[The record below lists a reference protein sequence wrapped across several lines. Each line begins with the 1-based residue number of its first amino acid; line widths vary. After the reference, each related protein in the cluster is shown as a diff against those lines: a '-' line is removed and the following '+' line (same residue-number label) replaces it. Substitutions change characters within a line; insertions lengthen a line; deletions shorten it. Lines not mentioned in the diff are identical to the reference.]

1 MTGVEPAEKVATAT
15 GIFQSNFVGL
25 SAGRLALASLIGSAP
40 LPPAV
45 AELRCLCVGREAA
58 PAGPRDPLFQTDRS
72 GFTWGSLRVD
82 MATRGGF
89 CTLVHLHVA
98 LRFWSQPHS
107 TPSPSPAPRARLSE
121 LRVTCKRSIREGKP
135 SSSSA
140 LQLVVSPLRMA
151 ALKTKPA
158 PTLPGGRRGRLLC
171 K

>member
-107 TPSPSPAPRARLSE
+107 TPSPMQEKHPG
-121 LRVTCKRSIREGKP
+121 REAQLFI
-135 SSSSA
+135 SSSA
-140 LQLVVSPLRMA
+140 RGQPSAYGCVKDQTCTHPPGRA
-151 ALKTKPA
+151 AWPA
-158 PTLPGGRRGRLLC
+158 PVQIERF
-171 K
+171 

>member
-107 TPSPSPAPRARLSE
+107 TPSPMQEKHPGREAQLFISWLPFPALHQ
-121 LRVTCKRSIREGKP
+121 LF
-135 SSSSA
+135 SSWSA
-140 LQLVVSPLRMA
+140 LCVWLR
-151 ALKTKPA
+151 
-158 PTLPGGRRGRLLC
+158 
-171 K
+171 